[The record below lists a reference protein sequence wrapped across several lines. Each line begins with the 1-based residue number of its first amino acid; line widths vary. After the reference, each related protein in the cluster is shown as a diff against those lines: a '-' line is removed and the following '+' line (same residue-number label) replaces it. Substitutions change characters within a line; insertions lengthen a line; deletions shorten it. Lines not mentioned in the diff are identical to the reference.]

1 MATKSTQAMVRFY
14 TVRGRRER
22 AVGGSS
28 LLPVIRVGGRGKVAI
43 LLGNHF

>member
-1 MATKSTQAMVRFY
+1 MVRFY
-14 TVRGRRER
+14 TVRGGRER

-28 LLPVIRVGGRGKVAI
+28 LLPVIRVGGGGVGKVAI

>member
-1 MATKSTQAMVRFY
+1 MVRFY
-14 TVRGRRER
+14 TVRGGRER

-28 LLPVIRVGGRGKVAI
+28 LLPVIRVGAGGGEVAI

>member
-1 MATKSTQAMVRFY
+1 MVRFY
-14 TVRGRRER
+14 TVRGGRER

-28 LLPVIRVGGRGKVAI
+28 LLPVIRVGAGGEVAI